1 MAESKHER
9 DYWDSQE
16 VRETY
21 KAQSSWNLQ
30 DSEGPFSG
38 LHKVIVIA
46 GDRSLQLAKLPGSQA
61 GSSWD
66 AASASHSSERNPA
79 NSLVLQAEI
88 GGIILQSADS
98 PHPNWGLGA
107 EFLFQYPQ
115 KKLQRHES

>member
-46 GDRSLQLAKLPGSQA
+46 GDRRFQLAKLPGSQA

-66 AASASHSSERNPA
+66 AASVSHTPESNPA
-79 NSLVLQAEI
+79 NSLVLQVEL

-98 PHPNWGLGA
+98 SHPNWGLGA
-107 EFLFQYPQ
+107 EFLFQFSQ
-115 KKLQRHES
+115 KKLQHHEN